1 MKTRILGL
9 LAVGLLA
16 GPTASQ
22 ATSCGTVAAPGA
34 CSIQVGGAVSYS
46 FTNFDFVSNAA
57 SGGGP
62 LFSGSDIAIDL
73 VAGPDLSVSLTF
85 SKVASDGYVVF
96 FANPG
101 QTTSFTFSYLLT
113 ATPLLPGPLEF
124 TNRTTSLLGSY
135 AANGQ
140 GQVQGIVANQN
151 NCIASV
157 ITPSNTCATTGPG
170 PLSAGNIVSLFGNA
184 GNASIGWFRN
194 TFDARLSTVPEPG
207 TLALLSLGLV
217 GLGLS
222 RRRRT

>member
-1 MKTRILGL
+1 M

-124 TNRTTSLLGSY
+124 TNRTTSGCWAPMPRMGRDRCRGSWQTRIT
-135 AANGQ
+135 ASPASSLRRTHVRPQ
-140 GQVQGIVANQN
+140 GRVLCQPATSSLSSATPVMRRSGGFA
-151 NCIASV
+151 
-157 ITPSNTCATTGPG
+157 TPSMRG
-170 PLSAGNIVSLFGNA
+170 
-184 GNASIGWFRN
+184 
-194 TFDARLSTVPEPG
+194 
-207 TLALLSLGLV
+207 
-217 GLGLS
+217 
-222 RRRRT
+222 